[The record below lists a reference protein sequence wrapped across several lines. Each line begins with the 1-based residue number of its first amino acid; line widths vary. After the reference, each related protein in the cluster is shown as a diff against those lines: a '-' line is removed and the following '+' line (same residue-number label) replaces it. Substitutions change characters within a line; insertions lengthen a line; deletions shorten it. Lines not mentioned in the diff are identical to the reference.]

1 MKAKIILAAVALAAI
16 VSSCA
21 DNNKTSLFNGKDLNG
36 WVCVV
41 DSESK
46 TPASEV
52 FGVADG
58 CIRIAGKPF
67 GYMRTHKT
75 YGDYQL
81 HVEWRWIGEGTNSGI
96 FQRVQS
102 GDKVWPRGRGVSVA
116 GGTCR

>member
-41 DSESK
+41 DSESQ

-67 GYMRTHKT
+67 GYISR
-75 YGDYQL
+75 
-81 HVEWRWIGEGTNSGI
+81 
-96 FQRVQS
+96 
-102 GDKVWPRGRGVSVA
+102 
-116 GGTCR
+116 

>member
-41 DSESK
+41 DSEST

-67 GYMRTHKT
+67 VQIDVEGLEQLAVKLRTIKRK
-75 YGDYQL
+75 GGLKLNEQNVKPAQL
-81 HVEWRWIGEGTNSGI
+81 AYVVIDPNAP
-96 FQRVQS
+96 
-102 GDKVWPRGRGVSVA
+102 KN
-116 GGTCR
+116 